1 MEEANNV
8 FDVEVSGETLI
19 VTPQKNLSELAIG
32 NIDSSGKAILDR
44 FVKEQLKNVIVDL
57 HKTDYYGSSALGFF
71 LKLWKKVR
79 QQGGHMALCNISEHE
94 KEILRVMKMHHLW
107 PICASR
113 QDALRRMT
121 I

>member
-1 MEEANNV
+1 MAEANGV
-8 FDVEVSGETLI
+8 FEVEVSGETLI
-19 VTPQKNLSELAIG
+19 ITPQKDLSELAYESIET
-32 NIDSSGKAILDR
+32 SGKTILDR

-71 LKLWKKVR
+71 LKLWKRVR
-79 QQGGHMALCNISEHE
+79 QQNGHMALCNISEHE
-94 KEILRVMKMHHLW
+94 KEILRVMKLHHLW
-107 PICASR
+107 PICSSR